1 LSFFL
6 ARPLN
11 IFTKNKIEV
20 VMIKNNKKW
29 RTYEEVAIYLLNEFA
44 NEFGLEKIEGKQKL
58 KGILSG
64 TEWEIE
70 AKGLVK
76 DEEKFIIVECR
87 RYTTSK
93 LNQESIGA
101 LAYRIKDT
109 GAKGGIIVSH
119 LGLQKG
125 AEKIA
130 KAENI
135 VSFIFD
141 KNNTTKDYILKFLEQ
156 IKAGIH
162 GELNPTG
169 KVKRRLI
176 KSDGSIIDFED

>member
-1 LSFFL
+1 MM
-6 ARPLN
+6 
-11 IFTKNKIEV
+11 KD
-20 VMIKNNKKW
+20 NKKW

-44 NEFGLEKIEGKQKL
+44 KEFGLEEVEGKQKL
-58 KGILSG
+58 KGIASG

-70 AKGLVK
+70 AKGIAE

-109 GAKGGIIVSH
+109 GAKGGIIISH

-125 AEKIA
+125 AQKIA

-135 VSFIFD
+135 IIVILN
-141 KNNTTKDYILKFLEQ
+141 KNCTTKDYILKFLEQ
-156 IKAGIH
+156 IKVGTH
-162 GELNPTG
+162 GQLILTSSL
-169 KVKRRLI
+169 KAKLI
-176 KSDGSIIDFED
+176 KSDGSIKDLGELKSN

>member
-1 LSFFL
+1 
-6 ARPLN
+6 
-11 IFTKNKIEV
+11 
-20 VMIKNNKKW
+20 MIKDNKKW

-44 NEFGLEKIEGKQKL
+44 KEFGLEEVEGKQKL
-58 KGILSG
+58 KGIVSG

-70 AKGLVK
+70 AKGIAE

-109 GAKGGIIVSH
+109 GAKGGIIISH

-125 AEKIA
+125 AQKIA

-135 VSFIFD
+135 IIVILN
-141 KNNTTKDYILKFLEQ
+141 KNCTTKDYILKFLEQ
-156 IKAGIH
+156 IKVGTH
-162 GELNPTG
+162 GQLILTPSL
-169 KVKRRLI
+169 KAKLI
-176 KSDGSIIDFED
+176 KSDGSIKDLGELKSN